1 MQPARPVVEDECL
14 FPSSSLIGLMHGLE
28 EFLAPYM
35 KVFCRREQREHAS
48 TYLDGRLRNLPRRT
62 IEPIA
67 VAAGRSHEALQKF
80 IGAGKWS
87 DQPLREVL
95 HRDVAKSIG
104 SRDGVMVLD
113 GSGFPKKGKESV
125 GVQRQWCGRLGKEDN
140 CQVGQFVAYAA
151 GGSYALLDGELY
163 LPETWLTDEQKKA
176 GRIPGDKTFKTGW
189 AIADELQ
196 QRNAKRLP
204 HAWVVGDEDYG
215 VPSEFR
221 DRLHAR
227 KERYALE
234 VKPNTRFWLTDP
246 KGNARGK
253 PINVRD
259 FRASLSKKA
268 WKSFHVRDGEK
279 EPRIH
284 QATRIRVVTPRD
296 GKKGPRVEWL
306 VLVRSSEKDWQ
317 YLTNA
322 TSDVPLE
329 EVVRATACRHA
340 VEELLELAKGDVGLD
355 EYEVRSYVGWHHH
368 VTFSLLALWFLLKQ
382 KMELEKKLPLSP
394 FPSFDGPS
402 LFRWTV
408 KPLSKSRWPLPASS
422 GATKRRAGHTG
433 EPVVIIHP
441 LGGERR
447 SLGRYDLS
455 VVTALELAAEFA
467 ERAELPL

>member
-1 MQPARPVVEDECL
+1 MKAARLRVEDECL
-14 FPSSSLIGLMHGLE
+14 FPSSSLIGLMRGLE

-35 KVFCRREQREHAS
+35 KAFCRREQRENA
-48 TYLDGRLRNLPRRT
+48 TAYLGGRLRNLPRRT
-62 IEPIA
+62 IEPVA
-67 VAAGRSHEALQKF
+67 NAAGRNPEALQKF

-87 DQPLREVL
+87 DQALREVL

-104 SRDGVMVLD
+104 SHDGVMVLD

-163 LPETWLTDEQKKA
+163 LPQSWLTDEQREKGRVPDEKK
-176 GRIPGDKTFKTGW
+176 FQTGW

-196 QRNAKRLP
+196 RRNAKRLP

-215 VPSEFR
+215 VPNELR

-227 KERYALE
+227 RERYALE
-234 VKPNTRFWLTDP
+234 VKPNTRFWLADAS
-246 KGNARGK
+246 GNTRGK
-253 PINVRD
+253 PINVKD
-259 FRASLSKKA
+259 FRASLPKKA
-268 WKSFHVRDGEK
+268 WRSFHVRDGEK

-284 QATRIRVVTPRD
+284 EATRVWVVTPRD
-296 GKKGPRVEWL
+296 GKKGPRAESL

-317 YLTNA
+317 YLSNA
-322 TSDVPLE
+322 PSETPLG

-408 KPLSKSRWPLPASS
+408 TPLSKSRWTSHGSS
-422 GATKRRAGHTG
+422 DGTKRSAKRTG
-433 EPVVIIHP
+433 KPEVIIHP

-467 ERAELPL
+467 ECADLPQ